1 MAIRVY
7 AHGHTRI
14 RVWAFAYFAHV
25 LVRLFLSGTVVVVHR
40 KNKPIRKHLLC
51 IFFEKFYW
59 GPTYRMNSFCHR
71 HRQSDFISKWLSFLL
86 HVQRSTPFNIVN
98 WKKKSQGTPNRS
110 DSVNLIRRVQ
120 SKQII
125 LPGHNHCCFKAK
137 SNLLS
142 ENITQVEDI
151 AGNVWLLMEIHGKVN
166 CVWFVNLYW
175 NICLID
181 QIFLFF
187 GKFLKTSPV

>member
-1 MAIRVY
+1 MSIRVY
-7 AHGHTRI
+7 FVSPSAEQCFIKVFMMHRETLLPWILSTRI
-14 RVWAFAYFAHV
+14 RVCAFAYFAHV

-51 IFFEKFYW
+51 IFFERFYW

-110 DSVNLIRRVQ
+110 NSVNYSESSKQANHSSRTQPLLFQ
-120 SKQII
+120 SK
-125 LPGHNHCCFKAK
+125 
-137 SNLLS
+137 
-142 ENITQVEDI
+142 E
-151 AGNVWLLMEIHGKVN
+151 
-166 CVWFVNLYW
+166 
-175 NICLID
+175 
-181 QIFLFF
+181 
-187 GKFLKTSPV
+187 